1 MLNDDQRPFPTALA
15 SANAPP
21 NPAHLFYQGID
32 PMAVQYSYVMK
43 GLTKTFPGAAKPIL
57 NNVHLQFLPGTKIA
71 IIGVNGAGK
80 STLMKIMAGFDTE
93 FTGEAWAAEGC
104 RVGYLAQEPQLNPKK
119 TVLENVKD
127 GVREV
132 ADMVDRFNEISALM
146 AEPDADFDALL
157 PEMGDLQEKIDAVD
171 GWTLD
176 NQLEIAMEA
185 LRCPPGDSSVENLSG
200 GERRRVALCRL
211 LLEKPEVLLL
221 DEPTNHL
228 DAESVQWLEKHLID
242 YAGNVILVTHDR
254 YFLDNVVGWVLEL
267 DRGRSIPFE
276 GNYSAWLEGKAKRLE
291 QEDSENE
298 SRQKA
303 IKEELQW
310 IRQSPK
316 ARQTKSKARI
326 KAFDELVEKQA
337 DRRPG
342 GSQILIQI
350 PTRLGGNVI
359 EAQNLTKAYGDK
371 LLFDDLEFTLPPGGI
386 VGVIGPNGA
395 GKSTLFKLIT
405 GQEQPGSGTIKVGDT
420 VKLGYVD
427 QSRDNLDP
435 NKNVWEE
442 VSGGN
447 ERFYFGKHEVNTRAY
462 VGAFN
467 FKGTDQQKKVG
478 QLSGGERNRVHLAKM
493 LAAGGNV
500 LLLDEP
506 TNDLDVETLRALEEA
521 LENFAGCAVV
531 ISHDR
536 FFLDRLA
543 THILAFEGDS
553 HVEWFEGNFES
564 YEEDKRRRLGDAAD
578 RPTRLAYKKLTR

>member
-1 MLNDDQRPFPTALA
+1 
-15 SANAPP
+15 
-21 NPAHLFYQGID
+21 
-32 PMAVQYSYVMK
+32 MAAQYSYVMK
-43 GLTKTFPGAAKPIL
+43 GMTKTFPGAPKPIL
-57 NNVHLQFLPGTKIA
+57 NNISLQFYQDAKIG
-71 IIGVNGAGK
+71 IVGPNGVGK
-80 STLMKIMAGFDTE
+80 STLMKIMAGIDTE
-93 FTGEAWAAEGC
+93 FSGEAWPGENIT
-104 RVGYLAQEPQLNPKK
+104 VGYLAQEPQLDMTK

-127 GVREV
+127 GARET
-132 ADMVDRFNEISALM
+132 ADMVDRFNAISAEM
-146 AEPDADFDALL
+146 GEDGADFDALMA
-157 PEMGDLQEKIDAVD
+157 EMGELQEKIDAVD

-185 LRCPPGDSSVENLSG
+185 LRCPPSDWPVDNLSG
-200 GERRRVALCRL
+200 GERRRIALTRL
-211 LLEKPEVLLL
+211 LIQKPSILLL

-228 DAESVQWLEKHLID
+228 DAESVQWLENHLRE
-242 YAGNVILVTHDR
+242 YPGNVLMITHDR
-254 YFLDNVVGWVLEL
+254 YFLDNVVNWILEL
-267 DRGRSIPFE
+267 DRGRYYPYE
-276 GNYSAWLEGKAKRLE
+276 GNYSTYLEKKAKRLE
-291 QEDSENE
+291 QEEREDQGK
-298 SRQKA
+298 QKA
-303 IKEELQW
+303 IKDELEW

-326 KAFDELVEKQA
+326 RAFDELVEKQGE
-337 DRRPG
+337 RRPG
-342 GSQILIQI
+342 ANQILIQI
-350 PTRLGGNVI
+350 PERLGGKVI
-359 EAQNLTKAYGDK
+359 EIEGVSKAYGDK
-371 LLFDDLEFTLPPGGI
+371 LLFEDLSFTLPPGGI

-405 GQEQPGSGTIKVGDT
+405 GQEAPDTGSVDVGPT
-420 VKLGYVD
+420 VRLGYVD
-427 QSRDNLDP
+427 QSRDALDP

-442 VSGGN
+442 VSQGA
-447 ERFYFGKHEVNTRAY
+447 ERFTFGKAELNTRAY

-478 QLSGGERNRVHLAKM
+478 QLSGGERNRVHMAKM

-521 LENFAGCAVV
+521 LESFAGCAVV

>member
-1 MLNDDQRPFPTALA
+1 
-15 SANAPP
+15 
-21 NPAHLFYQGID
+21 
-32 PMAVQYSYVMK
+32 MAVQYSFVMK
-43 GLTKTFPGAAKPIL
+43 GLTKTFPGAPKPVL
-57 NNVHLQFLPGTKIA
+57 NNIHLQFLPGTKIA

-80 STLMKIMAGFDTE
+80 STLMKIMAGYDTD
-93 FTGEAWAAEGC
+93 FQGEAWAAEGV
-104 RVGYLAQEPQLNPKK
+104 RVGYLPQEPQLNPKK
-119 TVLENVKD
+119 TVKENVMD
-127 GVREV
+127 GAREV
-132 ADMVDRFNEISALM
+132 ADMLERFNAISAIM
-146 AEPDADFDALL
+146 GDPPEDADFDALL
-157 PEMGDLQEKIDAVD
+157 AEMGDLQEKIDAVD

-185 LRCPPGDSSVENLSG
+185 LRCPPGDWEVENLSG

-211 LLEKPEVLLL
+211 LLEKPEILLL

-228 DAESVQWLEKHLID
+228 DAESVAWLENHLKE

-267 DRGRSIPFE
+267 DRGRGIPFE
-276 GNYSAWLEGKAKRLE
+276 GNYSAWLEAKAKRMA
-291 QEDSENE
+291 QEERE
-298 SRQKA
+298 EEGRQKA
-303 IKEELQW
+303 IQQELQW

-316 ARQTKSKARI
+316 ARQAKSKARI
-326 KAFDELVEKQA
+326 RAFDELVEAQA
-337 DRRPG
+337 ERAPG
-342 GSQILIQI
+342 KAQILIQV
-350 PTRLGGNVI
+350 PERLGGKVI
-359 EAQNLTKAYGDK
+359 EAKNLSKSYGDK
-371 LLFDDLEFTLPPGGI
+371 LLFEDLSFTLPPGGI

-405 GQEQPGSGTIKVGDT
+405 GQEKPDT
-420 VKLGYVD
+420 GAIDIGETVRLGYVD
-427 QSRDNLDP
+427 QSRDALNP

-442 VSGGN
+442 ISDGLD
-447 ERFYFGKHEVNTRAY
+447 RFTFGKHDVATRAY

-478 QLSGGERNRVHLAKM
+478 QLSGGERNRVHMAKM
-493 LAAGGNV
+493 LKEGGNV

-521 LENFAGCAVV
+521 LESFAGCAVV

-553 HVEWFEGNFES
+553 HVEWFEGNFED